1 MTHPH
6 PVPVYPTD
14 TAVQLPPRGV
24 WPAAI
29 HHFEPAHAAA
39 LRAAEAAGRPLLV
52 RGLPGVGKS
61 QLARAAAA
69 AAQRRFVWAV
79 IDGRTEAQD
88 LQWRFDAVSRLA
100 DAQHKTGAQLPAKN
114 YISPGPLWAA
124 FNWQGAVDWC
134 AALPGSTAPPDWMD
148 AETWRD
154 AEARADSPADPAE
167 PAEPAAT
174 ATPADPKVVLLL
186 DEIDKADADLPNAL
200 LEALSGNGF
209 TPTVPG
215 VPAVVC
221 APQNRPLIIITTNEE
236 RELPPAFLRR
246 CFVIELTLPQDDL
259 GLTNHLV
266 LLAKNHQNYLV
277 HCTQRQPTQVC
288 SEKVLTQ
295 AAQALLAAREDA
307 RAHQAYLPATAEYL
321 DLVRALA
328 TLFPGSDSDQLENL
342 ALLKTYALKKWAN
355 QG

>member
-1 MTHPH
+1 MTHPQ
-6 PVPVYPTD
+6 PIPDYPTASD
-14 TAVQLPPRGV
+14 VQLPPRGV

-29 HHFEPAHAAA
+29 HRFEPEHAAA

-69 AAQRRFVWAV
+69 AARRHFVWAV

-88 LQWRFDAVSRLA
+88 LQWRFDAVRRLA
-100 DAQHKTGAQLPAKN
+100 DAQSHPGDKLPVKN

-124 FNWQGAVDWC
+124 FDWQGAVDWC
-134 AALPGSTAPPDWMD
+134 AKHHGVNALPDWMD
-148 AETWRD
+148 AETWRS
-154 AEARADSPADPAE
+154 AEAKGDAGPTQRPVDAPADH
-167 PAEPAAT
+167 
-174 ATPADPKVVLLL
+174 KVVLLL

-246 CFVIELTLPQDDL
+246 CFVIELTLPQDDP
-259 GLTNHLV
+259 GLTTHLV
-266 LLAKNHQNYLV
+266 ALAKSHQSYLV
-277 HCTQRQPTQVC
+277 KCGQRQAAQVC
-288 SEKVLTQ
+288 SEEVLTQ
-295 AAQALLAAREDA
+295 AAQALLAARDDA
-307 RAHQAYLPATAEYL
+307 RANQAYLPATAEYL

-328 TLFPGSDSDQLENL
+328 TLFPGSDADQLENL
-342 ALLKTYALKKWAN
+342 ALLKTYALKKWVHP
-355 QG
+355 G